1 MVVAVVVVV
10 VGEGGV
16 IADEEAEAEA
26 VVAEGLVVDEAE
38 GKALWK
44 PALQTP
50 V

>member
-1 MVVAVVVVV
+1 MRIALGYSWLVL
-10 VGEGGV
+10 
-16 IADEEAEAEA
+16 ADEEAEAEA

-50 V
+50 VQK